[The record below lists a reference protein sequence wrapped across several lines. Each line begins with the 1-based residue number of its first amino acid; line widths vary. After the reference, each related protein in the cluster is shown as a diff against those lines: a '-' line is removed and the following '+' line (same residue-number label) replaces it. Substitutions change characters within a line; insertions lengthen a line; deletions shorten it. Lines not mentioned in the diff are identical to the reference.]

1 MAFEIKLEIESILK
15 KLPDAP
21 GVYLMKDAHDRIIYI
36 GKSKSLKSRVTSY
49 FRGFNSHTPKTQTLV
64 VNISDIEYII
74 TDNEE
79 EALALEANLIKK
91 NKPKFNVM
99 LKDDKQYPYITV
111 TLSEDFPRII
121 KTREVKNDGNRYFG
135 PYSSNYAV
143 NQTLE
148 TIHKIFPVRKCN
160 RDLSRVKRPCLNYHI
175 KRCSGPCVYANKV
188 RADYQEDIESIIEF
202 LKGHQKTLLKTL
214 NEQMSV
220 ASEKLDFE
228 KAIDLRDR
236 IEAIRFLQT
245 EQKVVSTKAINQDI
259 IGTYVNDEEFCIT
272 VFFVR
277 EGKMIDRQNF
287 IFDLMTDFDYSEMI
301 RTFMTQFYT
310 DTSFIPKEI
319 LVEQVMDDQDSLEN
333 YLSLLAEKKIRVVT
347 PQRGNKIKL
356 VKMVNLNA
364 KEYLEKHKARF
375 NQQKEKYQSII
386 GELNALIGLG
396 EIHRIEAYDISNIYG
411 VFNVGTMVVYEDGK
425 KKKNDYRKFKIR
437 SVKKS
442 DDYASMREV
451 MDRRFARLVDEF
463 DEASFS
469 KWPNLILLD
478 GGKGQVSTV
487 TEVMESY
494 GLEIPVIGMVKDDH
508 HRTRGLVK
516 GKDIYELKADS
527 QLYKFIYEIQE
538 EVHRFAIDYH
548 RTLRTKSVTGSI
560 LDDIPGVGKKRR
572 EDLLKHFSN
581 ITRIQ
586 NATIDELTEIP
597 SINEKTANVIKQ
609 HLKVS
614 KK

>member
-1 MAFEIKLEIESILK
+1 M
-15 KLPDAP
+15 
-21 GVYLMKDAHDRIIYI
+21 
-36 GKSKSLKSRVTSY
+36 
-49 FRGFNSHTPKTQTLV
+49 
-64 VNISDIEYII
+64 
-74 TDNEE
+74 
-79 EALALEANLIKK
+79 
-91 NKPKFNVM
+91 
-99 LKDDKQYPYITV
+99 
-111 TLSEDFPRII
+111 
-121 KTREVKNDGNRYFG
+121 
-135 PYSSNYAV
+135 
-143 NQTLE
+143 
-148 TIHKIFPVRKCN
+148 
-160 RDLSRVKRPCLNYHI
+160 KRPCLNYHI

-188 RADYQEDIESIIEF
+188 RIDYHQDVQLIIEF

-214 NEQMSV
+214 NEQMAT

-236 IEAIRFLQT
+236 IEAIRFLQI
-245 EQKVVSTKAINQDI
+245 EQKVVNTKAVDQDI
-259 IGTYVNDEEFCIT
+259 IGTYVNDDEFCIA

-287 IFDLMTDFDYSEMI
+287 IFDLMTDFDYSEII

-319 LVEQVMDDQDSLEN
+319 LVEQVMEDQESLEN
-333 YLSLLAEKKIRVVT
+333 YLSRLAEKKIRVVT
-347 PQRGNKIKL
+347 PLRGNKFKL
-356 VKMVNLNA
+356 IKMVNLNA
-364 KEYLEKHKARF
+364 KEYLEKNKARF
-375 NQQKEKYQSII
+375 NQQKVKYQSIVE
-386 GELNALIGLG
+386 ELNALISLG

-437 SVKKS
+437 SVKKA

-516 GKDIYELKADS
+516 GTDVYELKPDS

-548 RTLRTKSVTGSI
+548 RTLRTKSVTGSL
-560 LDDIPGVGKKRR
+560 LDDIPGIGKKRR
-572 EDLLKHFSN
+572 EDLLKHFGN

-586 NATIDELTEIP
+586 NATIEELTAIP
-597 SINEKTANVIKQ
+597 SINEKTANVIKLN
-609 HLKVS
+609 LKVS